1 MVCVFVCGVCM
12 CGVCLCGVGV
22 CVCGVWVGVCV
33 CVVCVCVRC
42 GCVVCVWVCVCGVCG
57 VCVWCGCVVC
67 VCVWCVYTHTDTDRL
82 RIIKLQYDFLAI
94 RSGQS
99 EEQTR
104 NLNVQNNCWE
114 LLGNS
119 VSVNTGSG
127 IGRQAGKTHY
137 L

>member
-1 MVCVFVCGVCM
+1 
-12 CGVCLCGVGV
+12 VG
-22 CVCGVWVGVCV
+22 
-33 CVVCVCVRC
+33 CVVCVCVWL
-42 GCVVCVWVCVCGVCG
+42 GCVWVLGLCVCVSGVLWVCVCVG
-57 VCVWCGCVVC
+57 WCGCVVC